1 MPASAPRSKQSSHL
15 PGLPP
20 RVTIDIANIC
30 YLIAEPFSP
39 TLSPRKITPTTL
51 TESPNINVT
60 ITSAHPEH
68 FAALRAIE
76 LAAFETLR
84 HAGAMTGPA
93 SASSI
98 EELSDFSR
106 NGLLLA
112 ACTPDSVPVGFIA
125 GQITDEWL
133 HIAEMDV
140 HPNWQRRGIGKQLM
154 QAILC
159 NGKQRGLTGATLTT
173 DKMAAFNARFYATL
187 DFEIVE
193 GEARPPHLAAIS
205 EDEIAKGFDPARRV
219 AMRLI
224 F

>member
-1 MPASAPRSKQSSHL
+1 
-15 PGLPP
+15 
-20 RVTIDIANIC
+20 
-30 YLIAEPFSP
+30 
-39 TLSPRKITPTTL
+39 
-51 TESPNINVT
+51 
-60 ITSAHPEH
+60 
-68 FAALRAIE
+68 
-76 LAAFETLR
+76 
-84 HAGAMTGPA
+84 MTGPA

-112 ACTPDSVPVGFIA
+112 AYTPDSVPVGFIA
-125 GQITDEWL
+125 GQITGEWL

-154 QAILC
+154 QAILR
-159 NGKQRGLTGATLTT
+159 NGKQLSLKGATLTT
-173 DKMAAFNARFYATL
+173 DKMAAFNARFYAAL
-187 DFEIVE
+187 GFKMVE
-193 GEARPPHLAAIS
+193 GEARPPHLAAII

>member
-1 MPASAPRSKQSSHL
+1 
-15 PGLPP
+15 
-20 RVTIDIANIC
+20 
-30 YLIAEPFSP
+30 
-39 TLSPRKITPTTL
+39 
-51 TESPNINVT
+51 
-60 ITSAHPEH
+60 
-68 FAALRAIE
+68 
-76 LAAFETLR
+76 
-84 HAGAMTGPA
+84 MTGPA

-112 ACTPDSVPVGFIA
+112 AFTSDSVPVGFIA
-125 GQITDEWL
+125 GQIADEWL

-154 QAILC
+154 QAILR

-173 DKMAAFNARFYATL
+173 DKMAEFNARFYATL
-187 DFEIVE
+187 GFEIVE
-193 GEARPPHLAAIS
+193 GEARLPHLAAIS

-219 AMRLI
+219 AMKLK

>member
-1 MPASAPRSKQSSHL
+1 ML
-15 PGLPP
+15 PYSRTVLPNLQP
-20 RVTIDIANIC
+20 K
-30 YLIAEPFSP
+30 
-39 TLSPRKITPTTL
+39 KITPTTL

-60 ITSAHPEH
+60 ITPAHPEH
-68 FAALRAIE
+68 FATLRAIE

-93 SASSI
+93 CASSI

-112 ACTPDSVPVGFIA
+112 ACTADSVPVGFIA
-125 GQITDEWL
+125 GQIADEWL

-154 QAILC
+154 HAILR
-159 NGKQRGLTGATLTT
+159 NGQQRGLTGATLTT

-187 DFEIVE
+187 GFEVVE
-193 GEARPPHLAAIS
+193 GEARPSHLAAII

-219 AMRLI
+219 AMRII

>member
-1 MPASAPRSKQSSHL
+1 
-15 PGLPP
+15 
-20 RVTIDIANIC
+20 
-30 YLIAEPFSP
+30 
-39 TLSPRKITPTTL
+39 
-51 TESPNINVT
+51 
-60 ITSAHPEH
+60 
-68 FAALRAIE
+68 
-76 LAAFETLR
+76 
-84 HAGAMTGPA
+84 MTGPA

-98 EELSDFSR
+98 EELWDFSR

-112 ACTPDSVPVGFIA
+112 ACTLDSVPVGFIA
-125 GQITDEWL
+125 GQITGEWL

-187 DFEIVE
+187 GFEVVE
-193 GEARPPHLAAIS
+193 GEARPSHLAAII

>member
-1 MPASAPRSKQSSHL
+1 ML
-15 PGLPP
+15 PYNRTVLPNLQP
-20 RVTIDIANIC
+20 K
-30 YLIAEPFSP
+30 
-39 TLSPRKITPTTL
+39 KITPTAL
-51 TESPNINVT
+51 TESPNINFT
-60 ITSAHPEH
+60 ITPAHPEH
-68 FAALRAIE
+68 FATLRAIE

-93 SASSI
+93 CASSI
-98 EELSDFSR
+98 EELSNFSR

-112 ACTPDSVPVGFIA
+112 AYTPDSVPVGFIA
-125 GQITDEWL
+125 GQIADEWL

-159 NGKQRGLTGATLTT
+159 NGKKRGLTGATLTT

-205 EDEIAKGFDPARRV
+205 DDEIAKGFDPARRV